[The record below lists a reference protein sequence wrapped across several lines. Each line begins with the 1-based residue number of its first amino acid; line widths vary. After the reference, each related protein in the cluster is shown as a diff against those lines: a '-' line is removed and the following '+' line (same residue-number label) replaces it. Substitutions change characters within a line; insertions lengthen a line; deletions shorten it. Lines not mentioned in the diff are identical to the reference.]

1 MKKLFTTLFFFAT
14 VSCCIYSQDLTNN
27 FIQDEN
33 GLIYWQKIIESQL
46 TSKQIKGL
54 INESGYFINIT
65 DAEDKIL
72 CDLKPYKANYQAYG
86 YSNMKAPFY
95 ISRSLVG
102 GNVIFEFKEDKYRVT
117 IKNIVFTQNIED
129 TFSKQGEVE
138 TFESWVLNKS
148 QKIKP
153 AFFTDGSDILN
164 KDFIIKTTFITEKE
178 NNW

>member
-1 MKKLFTTLFFFAT
+1 M
-14 VSCCIYSQDLTNN
+14 
-27 FIQDEN
+27 
-33 GLIYWQKIIESQL
+33 
-46 TSKQIKGL
+46 
-54 INESGYFINIT
+54 
-65 DAEDKIL
+65 

-86 YSNMKAPFY
+86 YSNIKAPFY

-102 GNVIFEFKEDKYRVT
+102 GNVIFEFKENKYRVT
-117 IKNIVFTQNIED
+117 IKNIVFTQNNED